1 MNRQKNTGMTLI
13 EVMVVVA
20 IIGIVVA
27 IAVPSFST
35 MLENQRIKGAA
46 EAMLTDLRW
55 ARAEAIK
62 RNAPVRVT
70 FATGSNWSYTI
81 DTFPALTT
89 SDGILP
95 KTVNGS
101 DFPSTAL
108 ETASFAGGVAYT
120 TFDPVRGTNLNNGT
134 ATITSNNFSAGVK
147 ISTLGRVRICGSTG
161 DYEAC

>member
-1 MNRQKNTGMTLI
+1 MNRQNNKGMTLL

-20 IIGIVVA
+20 IIGIIVA

-35 MLENQRIKGAA
+35 MLEKQRIKDAA
-46 EAMLTDLRW
+46 EAMLADLRW
-55 ARAEAIK
+55 ARTESIK

-108 ETASFAGGVAYT
+108 ETASFAGRVAYT

-134 ATITSNNFSAGVK
+134 VTISSNNFSAGVK
-147 ISTLGRVRICGSTG
+147 ISALGRVRICSSMGG
-161 DYEAC
+161 YNAC

>member
-1 MNRQKNTGMTLI
+1 MNRQKNTGMTLL
-13 EVMVVVA
+13 EVMTVVA

-81 DTFPALTT
+81 DTFPVLTT
-89 SDGILP
+89 PDGVLP
-95 KTVNGS
+95 KTVYGS
-101 DFPSTAL
+101 DFPSTTL
-108 ETASFAGGVAYT
+108 STARFRRRVAYT
-120 TFDPVRGTNLNNGT
+120 TFEPVRGTTNNGK
-134 ATITSNNFSAGVK
+134 ATITSPNFSVDVRV
-147 ISTLGRVRICGSTG
+147 SMLGRIKICGSMG
-161 DYEAC
+161 GYDAC

>member
-1 MNRQKNTGMTLI
+1 MTLL

-20 IIGIVVA
+20 IIGIIVA
-27 IAVPSFST
+27 IAAPSFST
-35 MLENQRIKGAA
+35 MLEKQRIKDAA
-46 EAMLTDLRW
+46 EAMLADLRW
-55 ARAEAIK
+55 ARTESIK

-101 DFPSTAL
+101 DFPSTTL
-108 ETASFAGGVAYT
+108 ETASFAGRVAYT

-147 ISTLGRVRICGSTG
+147 ISTLGRVRICSSMGG
-161 DYEAC
+161 YNAC

>member
-46 EAMLTDLRW
+46 EAVLADLRW

-70 FATGSNWSYTI
+70 FTTGSSWSYTI
-81 DTFPALTT
+81 NGDPTGTNTL
-89 SDGILP
+89 L

-108 ETASFAGGVAYT
+108 QTARFAGRVAFT

-134 ATITSNNFSAGVK
+134 ATITSNNLSAGVK
-147 ISTLGRVRICGSTG
+147 VSTLGRVRICGSMG
-161 DYEAC
+161 GYDAC

>member
-20 IIGIVVA
+20 IIGIIVA
-27 IAVPSFST
+27 IAAPSFST
-35 MLENQRIKGAA
+35 MLEKQRIKGAA
-46 EAMLTDLRW
+46 EAVLADLRW

-62 RNAPVRVT
+62 RNETVRVT
-70 FATGSNWSYTI
+70 FTTGSPWSYTI
-81 DTFPALTT
+81 DTCPGAGYLQCV
-89 SDGILP
+89 LP

-101 DFPSTAL
+101 DFPSTTLA
-108 ETASFAGGVAYT
+108 TASFAGRVAYT

-147 ISTLGRVRICGSTG
+147 VSILGRIRICGSMG
-161 DYEAC
+161 GYNAC